1 MSLRVLTLSLALFIV
16 PAHTIAADPAGH
28 PRGPVVIQ
36 APEVPQTESLYA
48 VLRGGISDMGRTAY
62 AIDSATPAFPT
73 ADVVNRYR
81 TGQFFSAALG
91 LDTGEIGDQ
100 IATRFE
106 FELGWLRNR
115 VGSHA
120 TSTIAAQGG
129 APVVARFSD
138 SNARGTTEAF
148 FGMVNYYADWRFGR
162 FRPYVGAG
170 VGLAQISFRRH
181 GIPSVTAPI
190 MDDSDMSVAW
200 QIGAGLAFEVSR
212 AITIEAGYR
221 YFRIDDI
228 NLTTLDIGAPG
239 ARISSTT
246 SIAANQFYVGARV
259 RF

>member
-1 MSLRVLTLSLALFIV
+1 MSIRVLTLAVALIAAPSAF
-16 PAHTIAADPAGH
+16 AADPSGH

-48 VLRGGISDMGRTAY
+48 VLRGGISDMSRTGFAV
-62 AIDSATPAFPT
+62 DSATPAFPT

-106 FELGWLRNR
+106 VELGFLRNR
-115 VGSHA
+115 AASHTL
-120 TSTIAAQGG
+120 TSVPAQG
-129 APVVARFSD
+129 AMPIVTRFSD
-138 SNARGTTEAF
+138 GNARGSTEAF

-162 FRPYVGAG
+162 FRPFVGAG
-170 VGLAQISFRRH
+170 VGLAQVNFRRH
-181 GIPSVTAPI
+181 GVSALVAPV
-190 MDDSDMSVAW
+190 MDDSDMSIAW
-200 QIGAGLAFEVSR
+200 QIGAGLAFEVTRS
-212 AITIEAGYR
+212 ITIEAGYR
-221 YFRIDDI
+221 YFRIDDV
-228 NLTTLDIGAPG
+228 NLTTSDLGAPG